1 MYNPYAQQ
9 ADDANS
15 KQQKPFVSTAQP
27 FTNQNGHFTQAGY
40 NQQQQHQQQQQQQWN
55 NNIQTPHQ
63 QQQNIQQ
70 QNNIPDTQ
78 GFNTL
83 LNDPAAQMGLR
94 FSQSA
99 FNASQQYMQQNIKQL
114 VSDENIKYYFK
125 VSNSYVLKKL
135 LLIIFP
141 YRNKTWIRQFR
152 TTTDAQG
159 NSFEIYSTPVDD
171 SNAPDLYI
179 PSMALMTY
187 ILLWAVMSGING
199 DFHPQL
205 LGYALT
211 RTIAFYIVDILLLK
225 ISFYALSINS
235 KPSKFL
241 DLVSY
246 SGYKFVTTL
255 LLMVVKHFFSSYF
268 IIIAFFFALIFSLG
282 FFLMRSLRYVVLPS
296 GMDSGAIS
304 PGSKRLRTQFL
315 FFYSFVIQAVLIWF
329 MA

>member
-9 ADDANS
+9 AEDANS
-15 KQQKPFVSTAQP
+15 KQQQPFVSTAQP
-27 FTNQNGHFTQAGY
+27 FANQNGRFTQAGY
-40 NQQQQHQQQQQQQWN
+40 NQQQQQQQQQQWN
-55 NNIQTPHQ
+55 NNMQIPQ
-63 QQQNIQQ
+63 QQQQQQQQQ
-70 QNNIPDTQ
+70 QNNISGQ
-78 GFNTL
+78 GFNTF

-99 FNASQQYMQQNIKQL
+99 FNASQQYMQQNIKQF

-135 LLIIFP
+135 LLIVFP

-159 NSFEIYSTPVDD
+159 NSLEIYSTPVDD
-171 SNAPDLYI
+171 LNAPDLYI

-211 RTIAFYIVDILLLK
+211 RTLAFYIVDILLLK

-235 KPSKFL
+235 KPSKIW

-246 SGYKFVTTL
+246 SGYKFVTSL

-268 IIIAFFFALIFSLG
+268 VIAAFFLALSFSLG

-315 FFYSFVIQAVLIWF
+315 FMYSFVIQAVLVWL